1 MERILQRNKTFVFTR
16 DAPKFRPPKIFGRK
30 WPKSAFSAFGRNTFI
45 TETTRPKQEIV
56 MTQTK
61 TATSTRLSGRLRLCA
76 NMSAVWEYF
85 HISENYPRIAICK
98 TCNSGISR
106 GGKSTKSFSTSGLIF
121 HLKSKHPDRHS
132 DFEKNTAQKRKINPS
147 APAPSVADLFEKAR
161 QFSSDSAKAKGITQK
176 MMEFIALDDQPF
188 SVVDDVGFRRL
199 IKHIE
204 PRYAM
209 PSRRHFSDV
218 CLPELYN
225 VVANHVHELIAFL
238 I

>member
-1 MERILQRNKTFVFTR
+1 
-16 DAPKFRPPKIFGRK
+16 
-30 WPKSAFSAFGRNTFI
+30 
-45 TETTRPKQEIV
+45 

-85 HISENYPRIAICK
+85 HISENDPRIAICK

-225 VVANHVHELIAFL
+225 VVANHVHELIASDISAISFTTDIWSSDVSLTSMLSL
-238 I
+238 IGYRLLGYRPVHYYLFMSGVKLNILFFI